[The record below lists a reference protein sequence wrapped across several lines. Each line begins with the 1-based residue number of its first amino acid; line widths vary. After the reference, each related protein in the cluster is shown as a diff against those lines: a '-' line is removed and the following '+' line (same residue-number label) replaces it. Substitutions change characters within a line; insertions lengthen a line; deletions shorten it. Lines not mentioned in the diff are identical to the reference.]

1 LRRLVLVFGTIA
13 LLTATTASAAFQP
26 LRRDS
31 REAALPQVRAGK
43 IVVPSGHAQAS
54 TRVVVQ
60 LAAPPLAAFTAER
73 RLAGA
78 SAARHLDVHSA
89 GSRAYLAR
97 LARAQAAAVAELH
110 AAIPQAKVQE
120 RYSILVDG
128 FAVQLPNAKLP
139 QLEKLGF
146 VSKVFPSLSYLTAD
160 DTSAQVI
167 QAATFSQATGDA
179 GEGIKIGVVDTGVDS
194 TNPFLSPAGFAY
206 PAGFPKGDT
215 TLTTPK
221 VIVARNFPAPGA
233 TGKSKK
239 AFDADEPHGTHVAGI
254 AAGDAGTTAPA
265 GPDHPQTANLTGV
278 APRAWIGSYR
288 VFNVPTPLG
297 DEGDTPEIIAAF
309 ESAVAD
315 GMNVI
320 NFSGGGPEVDPSQDA
335 MMETIRNTVLAGV
348 VPVIAAGNDRDE
360 YGLGSVGSPGT
371 APDALTVAAV
381 SNAHVFAPALS
392 VSGGPASLAQVP
404 IQPAAGT
411 KLPGAWST
419 LDQTLVDAAALVGTN
434 GKAGDPYLCG
444 PAGDPNGA
452 GNALP
457 AGSLK
462 GKIVLVNRGICAFVA
477 KAARAHAAGA
487 VGMILVDNRPGEAN
501 ATPLALEIPSGTVSD
516 LDGAT
521 LRTYLAQHG
530 GAAAIRV
537 SAGIEEIPTGRA
549 GVLTSFSSAGPT
561 DFAAALKPDI
571 SAPGLD
577 VLSSTPPAT
586 TGSTFSVFAGTSMAT
601 PHIAGAAALLVQ
613 HHPDWSVADV
623 KSALMNTAG
632 PAWQN
637 TARTQ
642 EAPVLLEGAGLAN
655 LAQADD
661 PHVFAAPESL
671 SFGRIDVTH
680 GAQRIAQ
687 LVTITDAGNGSGT
700 WTARMAPQAQST
712 GVQIDIPGFALLA
725 PGGDVSLPVTVRV
738 AADATTGN
746 DFGFVELTNGSVT
759 RRIPYAFTIERP
771 ALANAPVTAI
781 KQIQTGTTKTGTN
794 RVSVYCC
801 PSEPFGPPPDY
812 FGTPMNESGAEHLYS
827 IDIQRPVTNFGVS
840 IVAESSGA
848 LVDPW
853 ILGSKNEGD
862 VQGYAGTPVNV
873 NSLMYDGSLD
883 IGVAGAQFPVLKR
896 YYVAVDSRSDP
907 FTNRPQP
914 GQYALNAWIDD
925 VTPPAVRFLTT
936 KVSAGRPLIVAQA
949 VDDQSGVDP
958 LSIALGY
965 SDRLVAPSAYDPA
978 SGLLLIGLPPAA
990 PALRPGTVKADL
1002 QVSDNQESKNINTFG
1017 SDVLPNTGFASVK
1030 LKVVDGPAVTWIL
1043 PATSSCVPRSARL
1056 VATAS
1061 STTKVTKV
1069 VFSDGSKRIASVR
1082 TTSSGLYA
1090 ATWKTTKADKGKHRL
1105 TVEVVDKAGHTAT
1118 AARTVRVCK

>member
-1 LRRLVLVFGTIA
+1 LRRLVIVWGTIA
-13 LLTATTASAAFQP
+13 LLTAGSASATLQP
-26 LRRDS
+26 LRHDE
-31 REAALPQVRAGK
+31 RESALPRVRVGK
-43 IVVPSGHAQAS
+43 IVVPAGHAKAS

-60 LAAPPLAAFTAER
+60 LGAPPLAAWNAER
-73 RLAGA
+73 SLAAASGARRLN
-78 SAARHLDVHSA
+78 VHSTS
-89 GSRAYLAR
+89 SRAYLAT
-97 LARAQAAAVAELH
+97 LARTQAAAVAELH
-110 AAIPQAKVQE
+110 AAIPQARVQE
-120 RYSILVDG
+120 RYGILLDG

-139 QLEKLGF
+139 KLERLGF
-146 VSKVFPSLSYLTAD
+146 VTRVFPTLTYLTAD
-160 DTSAQVI
+160 DTSTQVI
-167 QAATFSQATGDA
+167 QAEAFSRATGDLGA
-179 GEGIKIGVVDTGVDS
+179 GIKIGVVDTGVDS
-194 TNPFLSPAGFAY
+194 TNPFLSPAGYSY

-215 TLTTPK
+215 SLTTPK
-221 VIVARNFPAPGA
+221 VIVARNFPVPGA

-239 AFDADEPHGTHVAGI
+239 AFDPDEPHGTHVAGI

-320 NFSGGGPEVDPSQDA
+320 NFSGGGPEVEPAQDA
-335 MMETIRNTVLAGV
+335 MIETVRNTALAGV
-348 VPVIAAGNDRDE
+348 VPVIAAGNDRDD
-360 YGLGSVGSPGT
+360 YGLGTVGSPGT
-371 APDALTVAAV
+371 APDAITVAAV

-392 VSGGPASLAQVP
+392 VSGGPPTLSQVP

-411 KLPGAWST
+411 KLPGTWST
-419 LDQTLVDAAALVGTN
+419 LDQTVVDAGALVGAD
-434 GKAGDPYLCG
+434 GKPADPYLCG
-444 PAGDPNGA
+444 PASDPNGA

-457 AGSLK
+457 AGSLN
-462 GKIVLVNRGICAFVA
+462 GKIVLVNRGLCAFVV

-487 VGMILVDNRPGEAN
+487 IGMILIDNRPGEAN
-501 ATPLALEIPSGTVSD
+501 ATPLELELPSGTISD

-521 LRTYLAQHG
+521 LRAYLAQHG
-530 GAAAIRV
+530 GAATIRV
-537 SAGIEEIPTGRA
+537 SAGIEEIPTNRA
-549 GVLTSFSSAGPT
+549 GVMTSFSSAGLT
-561 DFAAALKPDI
+561 DYDAALKPDI

-577 VLSSTPPAT
+577 ILSSTPPAT

-613 HHPDWSVADV
+613 RHPDWSVADV

-632 PAWQN
+632 PAWAN

-642 EAPVLLEGAGLAN
+642 EAPVLLEGAGLAD
-655 LAQADD
+655 LTQADD
-661 PHVFAAPESL
+661 PRVFAAPQSL
-671 SFGRIDVTH
+671 SFGRVDLTR
-680 GAQRIAQ
+680 GAQRLAQ
-687 LVTITDAGNGSGT
+687 LITLTDAGGGSGT
-700 WTARMAPQAQST
+700 WTASLAPQAQST
-712 GVQIDIPGFALLA
+712 GVQIDVPGFALLA

-746 DFGFVELTNGSVT
+746 DFGFVDLTNGSVT
-759 RRIPYAFTIERP
+759 RRIPYAFTVERP
-771 ALANAPVTAI
+771 ALASAPVTPI
-781 KQIQTGTTKTGTN
+781 KEIQTGTTRGGAS

-801 PSEPFGPPPDY
+801 PSEPFGPPADY
-812 FGTPMNESGAEHLYS
+812 VGAPMNESGAEHLYS
-827 IDIQRPVTNFGVS
+827 IDIQQPVSNFGVS
-840 IVAESSGA
+840 IAAESPGA

-853 ILGSKNEGD
+853 ILGSKDEND

-873 NSLMYDGSLD
+873 NSLMFDGNVD
-883 IGVAGAQFPVLKR
+883 IGVAGGQFPTLQR

-907 FTNRPQP
+907 FTNKPQS
-914 GQYALNAWIDD
+914 GQYALHAWIDD

-965 SDRLVAPSAYDPA
+965 DNRLVAPSAYDPT
-978 SGLLLIGLPPAA
+978 SGLVLIGLPPAA
-990 PALRPGTVKADL
+990 PALKAGTVAADL

-1017 SDVLPNTGFASVK
+1017 SDVLPNTAFADAK
-1030 LKVVDGPAVTWIL
+1030 LKVVNGPAATWIL
-1043 PATSSCVPRSARL
+1043 PGASSCVPRTARL

-1061 STTKVTKV
+1061 STAKVTKV
-1069 VFSDGSKRIASVR
+1069 VFRDGTKRIATVK
-1082 TTSSGLYA
+1082 TSDSGLYA
-1090 ATWKTTKADKGKHRL
+1090 ATWKTTRADKGKHRL
-1105 TVEVVDKAGHTAT
+1105 TVEVVDRAGRTAT